1 MATLV
6 EVERVIPGGGGAKL
20 FDSVPVGDGSLT
32 DTGPLSDGTTY
43 QYRARYY
50 DTETE
55 EYSGWSNTSQVV
67 FAHTLICIERK
78 TGVGGSYAEQTV
90 QQWRNA
96 EWADPGPFS
105 NGTTYYYRARIYD
118 TTVPEYRDYGDEDS
132 VTFGAP
138 SASGAYYYA
147 MLRE

>member
-1 MATLV
+1 MATEVCIERRIGTGEWASVATQLDPEDGLWTDSSAHTDGV
-6 EVERVIPGGGGAKL
+6 EY
-20 FDSVPVGDGSLT
+20 S
-32 DTGPLSDGTTY
+32 
-43 QYRARYY
+43 YRARYY
-50 DTETE
+50 DTSSE
-55 EYSGWSNTSQVV
+55 EYSAYSNVGAVV

-78 TGVGGSYAEQTV
+78 TGVGGVYAEQTV

-96 EWADPGPFS
+96 EWADPGPFA